1 METRVL
7 IVDDFPL
14 ARAGIASALRPD
26 PSIRVVGKA
35 GTAAEAI
42 ARVRELEPDVVL
54 LDLRLPDGG
63 GPDLIRALLA
73 EADSVRVLVLT
84 AIEKVGTIREVRD
97 AGASGYV
104 TKRIA
109 ARDLRGAILTVR
121 GFLRGTQV
129 GVGTRTFIIQ
139 ERRISVALEGM
150 AVDMAPPRD
159 LLPPRDLARLDLAK
173 IVCDPVSQ
181 DPCPTTDKC
190 LLATLTTGTCSPA
203 GSTVVGGH
211 CNADPDPCVRGAR
224 RLQPRSPC
232 RSCRSR

>member
-104 TKRIA
+104 TKRIP

-121 GFLRGTQV
+121 GGGTA
-129 GVGTRTFIIQ
+129 FDLA
-139 ERRISVALEGM
+139 ESH
-150 AVDMAPPRD
+150 D
-159 LLPPRDLARLDLAK
+159 LLDGHPEISPDEAPGVKDLLTARQMQVLKLVAEGASDAEVATQLSLSPRTVQSHLAAIRAKTGLKRRSQLANWAIK
-173 IVCDPVSQ
+173 HAS
-181 DPCPTTDKC
+181 
-190 LLATLTTGTCSPA
+190 
-203 GSTVVGGH
+203 
-211 CNADPDPCVRGAR
+211 
-224 RLQPRSPC
+224 
-232 RSCRSR
+232 